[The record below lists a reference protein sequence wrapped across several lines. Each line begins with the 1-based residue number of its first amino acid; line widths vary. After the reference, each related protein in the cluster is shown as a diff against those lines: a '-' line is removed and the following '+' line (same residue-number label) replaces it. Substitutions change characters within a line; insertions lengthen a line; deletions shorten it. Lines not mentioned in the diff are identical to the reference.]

1 MGIECL
7 VSIAVIGAFAIGEF
21 SEVAVVTFLFQF
33 GSWLEQKTMKKTRSS
48 IKALTELAPTVAWRK
63 EAQRA
68 PELCFGFCLTDKTLH
83 IIEDTGE
90 YKALIA
96 RLVNHSSGAARPS
109 QLLLRLLELLTEN
122 DVPYMMHIETELER
136 MEDELGQKPGDDFFR
151 RLTRH
156 RQKLSELGAYYGQLS
171 DIGERLSDEVCAP
184 LSGDCAA
191 WEKFARRAERLQDHA
206 ELVAES
212 ALQLRELYQSEQDS
226 RQNRIMGLLTVV
238 TTLFL
243 PLTLLTGWYGMNFR
257 NMPELS
263 WRCGY
268 AVVAVVALVIVVI
281 EIIWLRKN
289 FKKF

>member
-1 MGIECL
+1 MTEYTINSSGAVVPAKGSAQPILITMTADEFRENKAEFTFHREML
-7 VSIAVIGAFAIGEF
+7 HSLGSIRYCKAELYKGCVIG
-21 SEVAVVTFLFQF
+21 
-33 GSWLEQKTMKKTRSS
+33 TMR
-48 IKALTELAPTVAWRK
+48 IPRK

-90 YKALIA
+90 YKALVA

-171 DIGERLSDEVCAP
+171 DIG
-184 LSGDCAA
+184 
-191 WEKFARRAERLQDHA
+191 
-206 ELVAES
+206 
-212 ALQLRELYQSEQDS
+212 
-226 RQNRIMGLLTVV
+226 
-238 TTLFL
+238 
-243 PLTLLTGWYGMNFR
+243 
-257 NMPELS
+257 
-263 WRCGY
+263 
-268 AVVAVVALVIVVI
+268 
-281 EIIWLRKN
+281 
-289 FKKF
+289 